1 MSITWFIVVFVLYLI
16 ANFAISY
23 FAGRG
28 AKTTTE
34 FTLGKV
40 GPVVLAFSFFAARLS
55 AGIYMGEP
63 GILYTSGWPYAWVG
77 ILNAAFWTA
86 SILVVTRRMRAYA
99 GSLGSLTVPEFL
111 GQRYGSSFLRIWTCI
126 GCSIFYILLMVA
138 QYKGAVALFSTLFG
152 LDKRF
157 VIVALSIISV
167 LVVSTGGF
175 KSVAWTTF
183 FQGIIM
189 IAVGLI
195 IFLVAFKEVGWS
207 FADVNTQLAQ
217 VDPNLARPFAESGLY
232 SLGGVIALPFYL
244 FISLVSNPYCTIRL
258 MALTDC
264 SKKNFK
270 KFSMTLISIGMICF
284 LLYCSGLFGRVLF
297 PNLADA
303 DSVIPT
309 IAMTY
314 LPNWLVAVVA
324 VGLFAALTSTVNSML
339 QTVSSMISI
348 DLYKSN
354 INKNA
359 TDKQVMTVNR
369 IATFVTILVV
379 LFIAYF
385 YMPDLLSML
394 SLIAGTGS
402 GLVTFA
408 PLLVGLYWD
417 KTTKAGAIAGSL
429 AGVGGFVFF
438 YFCCNFNLWIKGVA
452 AALLAVVVTMIV
464 SHFTKPIDAQI
475 LARMKGVETAG

>member
-1 MSITWFIVVFVLYLI
+1 M
-16 ANFAISY
+16 
-23 FAGRG
+23 
-28 AKTTTE
+28 
-34 FTLGKV
+34 
-40 GPVVLAFSFFAARLS
+40 
-55 AGIYMGEP
+55 
-63 GILYTSGWPYAWVG
+63 
-77 ILNAAFWTA
+77 
-86 SILVVTRRMRAYA
+86 
-99 GSLGSLTVPEFL
+99 
-111 GQRYGSSFLRIWTCI
+111 
-126 GCSIFYILLMVA
+126 
-138 QYKGAVALFSTLFG
+138 
-152 LDKRF
+152 
-157 VIVALSIISV
+157 